1 MIPLL
6 PRITREAVSSASG
19 TASLVVWIFAQTPQ
33 IYQNFRTKSVEG
45 LSFVF
50 LLQWT
55 LGDLTNLVGAFLT
68 NQLLI
73 QMIIAAYMLLVDVTL
88 CTQYA
93 LYYREPLP
101 PRISPAFP
109 TERSPLIGA
118 LYRPAHTSTTGTM
131 AMASTSRSL
140 HVPSSVSRQALR
152 TRSLDPWMVYRV
164 RPHRSSRR
172 TRAQRQSESTD
183 QVRSKRAGSVER
195 GRRSK
200 AHASWAPASVDQD
213 ESSSARGRARE
224 RKAAIRRGAT
234 VALLSVGFFI
244 SVGPTSKPDALAP
257 VDPVAHPR
265 VLTHTSS
272 ATSIPPAVRHPFL
285 LYIPDR
291 ELWTAPR
298 RGRTD
303 PAPPFSVIIGRIFA
317 WFCTVL
323 YMTSRLPQIWTNFQ
337 RRSVQGLSMLLFL
350 LAFFANL
357 LYSISILS
365 NPKAVGPDRY
375 EYLSESL
382 PFLLG
387 SSGTLIFDLVIL
399 VQYATWHD
407 KHTPAPSSP

>member
-1 MIPLL
+1 MIPVL
-6 PRITREAVSSASG
+6 PRITREAVSSATG

>member
-399 VQYATWHD
+399 VQYAMWHD

>member
-1 MIPLL
+1 MIPVLS
-6 PRITREAVSSASG
+6 RITRESVSSVSG

-68 NQLLI
+68 NQLPI
-73 QMIIAAYMLLVDVTL
+73 QIVIAAYMLLVDVTL

-93 LYYREPLP
+93 LYYRKPLP

-118 LYRPAHTSTTGTM
+118 LYRPANTSTTGTK
-131 AMASTSRSL
+131 AMASTSRSRR
-140 HVPSSVSRQALR
+140 VPSNMSRNTQRA
-152 TRSLDPWMVYRV
+152 RSLDPWMVYRV
-164 RPHRSSRR
+164 RPHRPSKR
-172 TRAQRQSESTD
+172 TRAQRQSDSTD
-183 QVRSKRAGSVER
+183 DIRSKPATSMER
-195 GRRSK
+195 GRRWK
-200 AHASWAPASVDQD
+200 VHDHGAPASMDRDV
-213 ESSSARGRARE
+213 SSAQSRGRG
-224 RKAAIRRGAT
+224 RKATLRRGAT
-234 VALLSVGFFI
+234 VALLGIGFFV
-244 SVGPTSKPDALAP
+244 SVGPPSGPDALAIVGP
-257 VDPVAHPR
+257 AAQPH
-265 VLTHTSS
+265 VLTHTPSTTYTS
-272 ATSIPPAVRHPFL
+272 AAVRHPIM
-285 LYIPDR
+285 LYMPDM
-291 ELWTAPR
+291 ELWSAPQ
-298 RGRTD
+298 RGRKA
-303 PAPPFSVIIGRIFA
+303 PALPFSVVIGRISA

-337 RRSVQGLSMLLFL
+337 RRSVRGLSMLLFL

-365 NPKAVGPDRY
+365 NRKAVGPDRY

-399 VQYATWHD
+399 IQYAMWHD
-407 KHTPAPSSP
+407 KHTEASSSP